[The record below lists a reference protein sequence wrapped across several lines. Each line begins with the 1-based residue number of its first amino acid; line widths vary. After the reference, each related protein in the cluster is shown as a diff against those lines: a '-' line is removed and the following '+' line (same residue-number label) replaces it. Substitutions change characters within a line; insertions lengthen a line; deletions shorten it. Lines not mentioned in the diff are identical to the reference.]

1 MLAEKLMDLLQ
12 PTVDELGFILWG
24 IEVTGASN
32 SMTICIYIDHEEG
45 IGVDDCQQVS
55 YAVSALLDVE
65 DPIPGQYVLEVS
77 SPGMNRRIFNVAQ
90 AASIEGFEVK
100 VTLLNAVDNKRK
112 FKGII
117 KSVADNEVTMML
129 DDDSVISFDFD
140 LVEKMR
146 VIPKF

>member
-1 MLAEKLMDLLQ
+1 MLAEKLMDLLN

-32 SMTICIYIDHEEG
+32 AMTICIYIDHEDG

-77 SPGMNRRIFNVAQ
+77 SPGMNRRIFNAAQ
-90 AASIEGFEVK
+90 AESIEGFEVK
-100 VTLLNAVDNKRK
+100 VVLLNTVDDKRK
-112 FKGII
+112 FKGVIQ
-117 KSVADNEVTMML
+117 KVDGEQVTMVL
-129 DDDSVISFDFD
+129 EDDSVISFDFD
-140 LVEKMR
+140 NVEKMR

>member
-1 MLAEKLMDLLQ
+1 MLAEKLMDLLN

-32 SMTICIYIDHEEG
+32 AMTICIYIDHEDG

-77 SPGMNRRIFNVAQ
+77 SPGMNRRIFNAAQ
-90 AASIEGFEVK
+90 AESIEGFEVK
-100 VTLLNAVDNKRK
+100 VMLLNTVDDKRK

-117 KSVADNEVTMML
+117 QKVNGEQVTMVL

-140 LVEKMR
+140 NVEKMR